1 MSMPDRGRAE
11 RSAGLSFVLLSAL
24 TVTVTLT
31 PYSVDAFLPAFPSA
45 QEGLG
50 TTASTLQL
58 TMSAFLIGIAVG
70 QLVFGPL
77 SDRFGRR
84 GPLIVGAAVC
94 AAAAVTCALA
104 PTAEV
109 LVIGRFVQ
117 GAAGAAGMVISKAII
132 RDRTVGRDTV
142 RALTSTM
149 VVGGALNI
157 FAPIIGGLLLAG
169 FGWRG
174 PLWFIALCATTVL
187 VLVLVVVPETHKAGA
202 RGPRERW
209 LGLGGLVRHAR
220 NRPFRVFVL
229 VQAGS
234 YGALIAYVA
243 ASPFV
248 YQTVLG
254 IDVVTYGVLFALN
267 SAIGVTLN
275 FLANRFLLWIG
286 PRRLVAMGLV
296 GSLSGTASTVAAF
309 AFGLPTWVIAACIT
323 ASMAPIGLNSPN
335 LVGLALNHVSSG
347 TGSAA
352 AAIGFVQ
359 FCTGSIVSPLV
370 GLLGSATLL
379 PMCVTMAA
387 LAGGSLIVL
396 AAASDSKRNPR

>member
-1 MSMPDRGRAE
+1 MSIPDPGHAE
-11 RSAGLSFVLLSAL
+11 RSAGMSFVLVSAL
-24 TVTVTLT
+24 TVIVTLT

-45 QEGLG
+45 QKGLG

-94 AAAAVTCALA
+94 AAASVTCALS

-157 FAPIIGGLLLAG
+157 FAPIIGGLLLAR

-174 PLWFIALCATTVL
+174 PLWFIALCATAVL
-187 VLVLVVVPETHKAGA
+187 VLVIVVVPETHKAGS
-202 RGPRERW
+202 RGHRERW
-209 LGLGGLVRHAR
+209 LGLAGLLQHLR
-220 NRPFRVFVL
+220 NRPFRVLVL

-234 YGALIAYVA
+234 YGTLIAYVA

-254 IDVVTYGVLFALN
+254 VDVVTYGVLFALN

-275 FLANRFLLWIG
+275 FVANRFFSRIG
-286 PRRLVAMGLV
+286 SRRLVAVGLA
-296 GSLSGTASTVAAF
+296 GSLSGTASTVVAF
-309 AFGLPTWVIAACIT
+309 AFGLPVWVVAACIT
-323 ASMAPIGLNSPN
+323 ASMATIGLNSPN
-335 LVGLALNHVSSG
+335 LIGMALNHVTRG

-370 GLLGSATLL
+370 GLVGSQTLL
-379 PMCVTMAA
+379 PMCLTMAV
-387 LAGGSLIVL
+387 LAGGSLLVL
-396 AAASDSKRNPR
+396 IAASGSERGSR

>member
-1 MSMPDRGRAE
+1 MSLPDGGHAE
-11 RSAGLSFVLLSAL
+11 RSAGISFVLLSAL

-45 QEGLG
+45 QDGLS

-70 QLVFGPL
+70 QLVFGAL

-94 AAAAVTCALA
+94 AAAAITCAMS

-142 RALTSTM
+142 RTLTTTM

-157 FAPIIGGLLLAG
+157 FAPIIGGLLLAR

-174 PLWFIALCATTVL
+174 PLWFIALCAIAVL
-187 VLVLVVVPETHKAGA
+187 VLVLVVVPETHKAA
-202 RGPRERW
+202 SRSPRERW
-209 LGLGGLVRHAR
+209 LGLAGLLQHVR
-220 NRPFRVFVL
+220 NRPFRVLVL

-234 YGALIAYVA
+234 YGTLIAYVA

-254 IDVVTYGVLFALN
+254 FDVVTYGILFALN
-267 SAIGVTLN
+267 GAIGVTLN
-275 FLANRFLLWIG
+275 FMANRFL
-286 PRRLVAMGLV
+286 PRVDSRRLVAMGLV
-296 GSLSGTASTVAAF
+296 GSLSGTTATVAAF
-309 AFGLPTWVIAACIT
+309 AFDLPAWAVAACIT
-323 ASMAPIGLNSPN
+323 ASMATIGLNSPN
-335 LVGLALNHVSSG
+335 LVGLALNHVTRS

-359 FCTGSIVSPLV
+359 FCTGSLVSPLV

-379 PMCVTMAA
+379 PMCVTMAG

-396 AAASDSKRNPR
+396 VAATDSRRDSP